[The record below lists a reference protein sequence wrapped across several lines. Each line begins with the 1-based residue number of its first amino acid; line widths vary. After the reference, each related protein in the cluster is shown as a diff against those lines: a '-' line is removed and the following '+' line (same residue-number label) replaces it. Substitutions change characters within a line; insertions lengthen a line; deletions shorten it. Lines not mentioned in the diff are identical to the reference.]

1 MEENL
6 DLDESFADVIFW
18 KLKAFLIKVIWG
30 KEFEQFFCK
39 CFKKVCGEKLVSM
52 PIPRGQFVTTFS
64 VEKDGFD
71 LRDKFRVTLSDG
83 SSSIYVL
90 QEDQLIQMLYT
101 NPTFYQAVGREFCI
115 IYDIIYDIFY
125 AKAGTEAM
133 AESFYRVMDAQE
145 KDGGQSQEVLTM
157 RTKLD
162 WCLPSIMQCEKALS
176 GMAKL
181 YIEGDKSLGLKR
193 HFISHINTTRL

>member
-18 KLKAFLIKVIWG
+18 KLKAFLIEVIWG

-101 NPTFYQAVGREFCI
+101 NPTFYQAVGREFCNI
-115 IYDIIYDIFY
+115 LCQSRYRSHGRIF
-125 AKAGTEAM
+125 
-133 AESFYRVMDAQE
+133 
-145 KDGGQSQEVLTM
+145 
-157 RTKLD
+157 
-162 WCLPSIMQCEKALS
+162 LPSDGCS
-176 GMAKL
+176 R
-181 YIEGDKSLGLKR
+181 KR
-193 HFISHINTTRL
+193 WWAEPRSPDNAY